1 VLRDVQQLTSRTFDV
16 LVVGGGIYGLAIA
29 RDAAMR
35 GLTVALVERDDFGS
49 GSSFNHHRTIHGG
62 LRYLQHLDIPR
73 VRESLAERRALAR
86 MSPQSLRPLA
96 FAVPLHR
103 SITKGRAA
111 MRAAFLIDR
120 VLARGRNDGVA
131 PSLRLPAGRVVS
143 RGEAIER
150 FPGMRRQGLTGA
162 ALFYDYVTTESDRL
176 TFSWALAAAESGA
189 VLANYVKAEAPLVD
203 GRRVVGVRATDNRGG
218 RELEISARLTVNA
231 SGASVDGLLAPL
243 GISANV
249 PLLKA
254 MNLVTNRDAGDEAMA
269 GRSAGGR
276 HLFLVPWRGRSLF
289 GTWESSTPCQPGDTN
304 VSAQEIG
311 AFIVELN
318 QAFVGLDLTPADVT
332 MVHRGLVPAARK
344 ADGTLTLEKH
354 EQIRD
359 HVSQGVEGII
369 SVSGTKYTTARGV
382 AERVTS
388 QVLTKLQKPPVPC
401 RTTDPLPG
409 GNLGD
414 PIDAIAAARGEYDAL
429 LPSDTLPHLVA
440 AYGSN
445 FAKVASLSSERR
457 EWRTRVSEA
466 SPVVGAELVWAA
478 RHEMVV
484 TLVDAL
490 VRRTP
495 LGALGYPGDTATD
508 AAAGI
513 VGDELEWSDEDRRRE
528 ADAVRRFYGT
538 LNAWKT

>member
-1 VLRDVQQLTSRTFDV
+1 VLRDVQQLTSRTFDL
-16 LVVGGGIYGLAIA
+16 LVVGGGIYGLAI
-29 RDAAMR
+29 
-35 GLTVALVERDDFGS
+35 ALVERDDFGS

-131 PSLRLPAGRVVS
+131 PSLRLPAGRVIS
-143 RGEAIER
+143 RNEAIDR

-176 TFSWALAAAESGA
+176 TFSWAQGAADAGA
-189 VLANYVKAEAPLVD
+189 LLANHVKAEAPLVD
-203 GRRVVGVRATDNRGG
+203 GRRVVGVRATDARGG
-218 RELEISARLTVNA
+218 RDLEISARLTVNA
-231 SGASVDGLLAPL
+231 AGASIDGLLAPL

-254 MNLVTNRDAGDEAMA
+254 MNLVTSRDAGEEAIA
-269 GRSAGGR
+269 GRSASGR
-276 HLFLVPWRGRSLF
+276 HLFLVPWRGRALF
-289 GTWESSTPCQPGDTN
+289 GTWESAEPCQPGDTN

-318 QAFVGLDLTPADVT
+318 QAFAGLDLAPADVT

-359 HVSQGVEGII
+359 HASQGVEGII
-369 SVSGTKYTTARGV
+369 SVAGTKYTTARGV
-382 AERVTS
+382 AERVTN
-388 QVLTKLQKPPVPC
+388 QALTRLQRPPVPC
-401 RTTDPLPG
+401 RTTDSLPG

-414 PIDAIAAARGEYDAL
+414 PVDAIAAARGEYDAL

-445 FAKVASLSSERR
+445 FTKVASMASERR
-457 EWRTRVSEA
+457 EWRTRVSVA
-466 SPVVGAELVWAA
+466 SPVVGAELVWAV
-478 RHEMVV
+478 RHEMAA
-484 TLVDAL
+484 TLVDAV

-495 LGALGYPGDTATD
+495 LGALGYPGDAATAS
-508 AAAGI
+508 AAAI
-513 VGDELEWSDEDRRRE
+513 VGDVLGWSDDDRQLE

>member
-1 VLRDVQQLTSRTFDV
+1 MTVQQLTSRTFDL

-35 GLTVALVERDDFGS
+35 GLSVALVERDDFGS

-86 MSPQSLRPLA
+86 MSPQSLKPLA

-131 PSLRLPAGRVVS
+131 PSLRLPAGRVIS
-143 RGEAIER
+143 RGEAVER

-176 TFSWALAAAESGA
+176 TFSWAQGAVDAGA
-189 VLANYVKAEAPLVD
+189 VLVNHVKAETPLVD
-203 GRRVVGVRATDNRGG
+203 GRRVVGVRATDGRGG
-218 RELEISARLTVNA
+218 RDLEISARLTVNA
-231 SGASVDGLLAPL
+231 AGASIDGLLAPL

-254 MNLVTNRDAGDEAMA
+254 MNLVTSRDAGEEAIA
-269 GRSAGGR
+269 GRSASGR
-276 HLFLVPWRGRSLF
+276 HLFLVPWRGRALF
-289 GTWESSTPCQPGDTN
+289 GTWESAEPCQPGDTN

-318 QAFVGLDLTPADVT
+318 QAFAGLDLTPADVT
-332 MVHRGLVPAARK
+332 MVHRGLVPAART

-359 HVSQGVEGII
+359 HASQGVEGII
-369 SVSGTKYTTARGV
+369 SVAGTKYTTARGV
-382 AERVTS
+382 AERVTD
-388 QVLTKLQKPPVPC
+388 QVLAMLQRPTGSMPHDGSAPRWKSRRPDRHDCRGTRRIRRAPAERHAPPPRCGVWIELHEGCVPGC
-401 RTTDPLPG
+401 RTAGVAHASIG
-409 GNLGD
+409 GIAGD
-414 PIDAIAAARGEYDAL
+414 RCGARVGRPPRDGRHAPRRGGPPHAARC
-429 LPSDTLPHLVA
+429 
-440 AYGSN
+440 
-445 FAKVASLSSERR
+445 
-457 EWRTRVSEA
+457 
-466 SPVVGAELVWAA
+466 
-478 RHEMVV
+478 
-484 TLVDAL
+484 
-490 VRRTP
+490 
-495 LGALGYPGDTATD
+495 
-508 AAAGI
+508 AGI
-513 VGDELEWSDEDRRRE
+513 SR
-528 ADAVRRFYGT
+528 
-538 LNAWKT
+538 